1 MDLIDDFIARY
12 RKEYDFYDQAARL
25 VAQALESNLGAAG
38 IRAIVTSRAKSP
50 LRLEEK
56 CRKRLTVKGYKT
68 VDDIYAD
75 IPDLAGARVALYF
88 PGERD
93 QVDNV
98 VAAQFVLVQPKKVF
112 PDASTPHSYKKR
124 FSGYWATHYRVQL
137 REAALSKALKRYA
150 EARVEIQVASVLMHA
165 WSEVEHDLVY
175 KPLQGALS
183 EDEYAILDEL
193 NGLVMAGEIALER
206 LQRAGEARVAAHGRA
221 FANHY
226 DLASHILNQISAILK
241 GPLRDSAL
249 GRIDLLYRFI
259 SRLGLNTPA
268 LLKPYLD
275 ALHTDTERRP
285 IAEQIIDRLLAEDE
299 SRYSVYEE
307 VRLADQAT
315 SVQGAAG
322 QEPPSAMTA
331 AIGLFL
337 SEWIT
342 FERLLRQ
349 HMPADDR
356 RPFVPT
362 GRALLGLRLSAGQ
375 SVLLERIRRLRN
387 NLVHGIEVPD
397 PADLTDAAQ
406 TLKAINEHITGVEAS
421 AEAGKVTAVVEGGLT
436 GVEGAAESGKVTSVV
451 EDNVRRKGRD

>member
-1 MDLIDDFIARY
+1 MDLIDNFIARY

-56 CRKRLTVKGYKT
+56 CRQRLTVKGYTT

-112 PDASTPHSYKKR
+112 PDTSTPSYKKR

-137 REAALSKALKRYA
+137 REAALSEALKRYA

-241 GPLRDSAL
+241 SPLRDNAL
-249 GRIDLLYRFI
+249 GRIDLLYRFV
-259 SRLGLNTPA
+259 SRLGLTTPE

-285 IAEQIIDRLLAEDE
+285 IAEQIIDRLLVEDE

-315 SVQGAAG
+315 SVQAAVG
-322 QEPPSAMTA
+322 QEPPSLMTA

-349 HMPADDR
+349 HMPANDR

-375 SVLLERIRRLRN
+375 RALLERIRRLRN
-387 NLVHGIEVPD
+387 NLVHGFEVPD
-397 PADLTDAAQ
+397 PADLTEAAQ
-406 TLKAINEHITGVEAS
+406 TLKAINEHIIGVEVS
-421 AEAGKVTAVVEGGLT
+421 AEAGNVTAAVEVGLTGMEVRGQAGKVTAVVEDN
-436 GVEGAAESGKVTSVV
+436 VSGK
-451 EDNVRRKGRD
+451 GRG